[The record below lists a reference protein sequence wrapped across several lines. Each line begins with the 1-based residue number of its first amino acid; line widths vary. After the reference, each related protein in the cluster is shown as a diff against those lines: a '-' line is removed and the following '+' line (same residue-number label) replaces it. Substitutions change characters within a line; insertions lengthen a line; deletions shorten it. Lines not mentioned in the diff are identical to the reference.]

1 MRRLMMALSALP
13 LLAAA
18 VTPVPALAKAK
29 SCKLSPKQVVTR
41 FVDEFYTKKQ
51 VRSAFERWVDPGYI
65 QHNPFAET
73 GRDAAIAFL
82 EPAFS
87 NPDVRYEVKRI
98 IADGNLVAVHAW
110 GTFRK
115 DDPGFAVVDILRVE
129 RCRIMEHWDVMQP
142 VPATAANAN
151 GMF

>member
-1 MRRLMMALSALP
+1 MRRLSVL
-13 LLAAA
+13 LLALAA
-18 VTPVPALAKAK
+18 ISLLAPTQAEAKAK
-29 SCKLSPKQVVTR
+29 RCALTPKQVVTR
-41 FVDEFYTKKQ
+41 FIDEFYVKKQ

-73 GRDAAIAFL
+73 GRDAAVAFL

-98 IADGNLVAVHAW
+98 IADGNLVVVHSW

-115 DDPGFAVVDILRVE
+115 DDAGFAVVDILRVQG
-129 RCRIMEHWDVMQP
+129 CRIMEHWDVMQP
-142 VPATAANAN
+142 VPATAANTN